1 LGGDFAMP
9 KRVVG
14 ILIVAGVAALA
25 GGAGASQQSHDTSK
39 SAPPP
44 QPQPVSART
53 TTSNTAGKVSTI
65 SRDVCAKHP
74 NLKQC
79 S

>member
-1 LGGDFAMP
+1 MP

-14 ILIVAGVAALA
+14 ILIAAGLAAFA
-25 GGAGASQQSHDTSK
+25 GGAGASQQSHDTAK
-39 SAPPP
+39 SAPPA
-44 QPQPVSART
+44 QPQTVSQPAPVSAT
-53 TTSNTAGKVSTI
+53 VGKVSTI
-65 SRDVCAKHP
+65 SRDVCAKHR

>member
-1 LGGDFAMP
+1 MP

-14 ILIVAGVAALA
+14 ILIVAGLAVFAA
-25 GGAGASQQSHDTSK
+25 GAGASQQSHDTAK
-39 SAPPP
+39 STP
-44 QPQPVSART
+44 QPQPVAVHT
-53 TTSNTAGKVSTI
+53 TTNTTAGKVSTI
-65 SRDVCAKHP
+65 SRDVCAKHR

>member
-1 LGGDFAMP
+1 MP
-9 KRVVG
+9 KRVIG
-14 ILIVAGVAALA
+14 ILIVAGMAALM

-39 SAPPP
+39 STQPA
-44 QPQPVSART
+44 QPQPIAVRT
-53 TTSNTAGKVSTI
+53 ITNTTAGKVSTI